1 MLDKV
6 TYTEQIKT
14 ENDKFSKEHMDFLC
28 QHKNRKKAILITQL
42 SLIVIFFVLWEVA
55 AKLKLID
62 TFLTS
67 YPSQMWHLFMKLARD
82 GSLFKHIGI
91 STFETIIGFLL
102 GTFLG
107 TIVAVLLWW
116 SDFVSRVLDPYMV
129 VLNALPKT
137 ALAPIIILWAGA
149 GITGI
154 IVTAMTVSIVV
165 CYNTAYLYRACH
177 IYYHGCLYDYST
189 GHTADNQ

>member
-1 MLDKV
+1 MSNKN
-6 TYTEQIKT
+6 TP
-14 ENDKFSKEHMDFLC
+14 FSKEHLDYL
-28 QHKNRKKAILITQL
+28 KKVKGRKKAILIAQI
-42 SLIVIFFVLWEVA
+42 SLIIILFALWEIA
-55 AKLKLID
+55 AKFNLID

-67 YPSQMWHLFMKLARD
+67 YPSQMWHLFLKLARD
-82 GSLFKHIGI
+82 GSIFKHIGV
-91 STFETIIGFLL
+91 STFETVVGFIS
-102 GTFLG
+102 GTILG

-165 CYNTAYLYRACH
+165 CYDTAYLSRGCH
-177 IYYHGCLYDYST
+177 IY
-189 GHTADNQ
+189 